1 MGIHTYKFHYVT
13 IIMTT
18 KRKVAKLTDVE
29 TGEGGN
35 DGQDEEE
42 QLVEVGVTY
51 RHKHVTPRQ
60 R

>member
-1 MGIHTYKFHYVT
+1 
-13 IIMTT
+13 MTT